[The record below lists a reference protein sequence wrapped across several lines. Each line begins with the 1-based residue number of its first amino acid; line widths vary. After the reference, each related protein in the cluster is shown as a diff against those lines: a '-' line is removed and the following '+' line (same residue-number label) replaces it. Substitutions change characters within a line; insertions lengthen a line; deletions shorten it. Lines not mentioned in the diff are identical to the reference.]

1 MAFPNDFTYNFC
13 PNPQAVLGTTGA
25 AALNGATITQMKRL
39 GWNSQ
44 TSFQVQTPG
53 NATGEGISLPPG
65 TSLGTVTGAVSFQI
79 QGGPANLNVIA
90 IDTTTSTVL
99 GTTSAV
105 LDGMSPWQ
113 LVSITGLSLVNGDN
127 ISVYVETA
135 VPVVS
140 TFWIGAIQ
148 YEPSTTANAGA
159 LPTPYIDGNQPQGF
173 WTGTA
178 NASASYKP
186 FEFMLTG
193 TGLIHAPG
201 TSQFL
206 SSGQVFRLVNLDPAL
221 GPTVVTGGVD
231 VSGDPYPGIETN
243 TPGIPGGVP
252 FLVEGFGTVSL
263 TAFTTISLPSGLT
276 DFAVFKTTD
285 IDPAIIKI
293 EGNNAGAAMG
303 NTSLPGWNRIYGQ
316 YTVPKHQQSNA
327 GPYIWNDGVYMAM
340 GDQFGSI
347 VAGSAVNVGYA
358 QVEVASAASPGPSA
372 YQRPRSLVPVMGPTT
387 FNYCSNPSM
396 QNNTTSWTGINC
408 SGPSVA
414 TTVSRSTVVYPA
426 GAIASLDLSGTTANI
441 GAWLTATNLVA
452 GQTYTISGEVWPTA
466 AINTT
471 GQLHDIQVFVSPRI
485 DQSYSDNIIY
495 DGGSSTLIPLTMVS
509 GGTSA
514 IAGTE
519 ILDGGMSSS
528 SYLAAAFIGSSLT
541 GQVPEGTPMTSW
553 NGSSRVWYRP
563 FVTFKATEANMT
575 MGFWGIP
582 VEGFSGTLEFNV
594 SQVMINLGDNPVPYG
609 DGNSDGWGWEQG
621 ATAGNGRSYYYDRVV
636 IASQYVEDILTQHVP
651 LGQYAYQPE
660 YFLPVSQYTS

>member
-13 PNPQAVLGTTGA
+13 PNPQAVTGTTGA
-25 AALNGATITQMKRL
+25 TAINNATVSQMKRL

-53 NATGEGISLPPG
+53 NATGEGIALPPG
-65 TSLGTVTGAVSFQI
+65 TSLGTVTGAISFQI

-90 IDTTTSTVL
+90 IDTTTSTIL

-105 LDGMSPWQ
+105 LDGVSPWQ
-113 LVSITGLSLVNGDN
+113 IVSIAGLNLVNGDN

-186 FEFMLTG
+186 FQFMLTG
-193 TGLIHAPG
+193 TGLIHTPG

-206 SSGQVFRLVNLDPAL
+206 SSGQVFRLINLDPAL
-221 GPTVVTGGVD
+221 GPTVVSGGVD
-231 VSGDPYPGIETN
+231 VSGDPYLGIETN

-252 FLVEGFGTVSL
+252 FLVEGFGSVSL

-293 EGNNAGAAMG
+293 EGNNAGAPMG

-316 YTVPKHQQSNA
+316 YTVPKHQQSST
-327 GPYIWNDGVYMAM
+327 GQYTWNDGVYMAM
-340 GDQFGSI
+340 GNQFASI
-347 VAGSAVNVGYA
+347 AAGSAVNVGYA
-358 QVEVASAASPGPSA
+358 QIEAADLVPGPSA
-372 YQRPRSLVPVMGPTT
+372 YQRPRSLVPVIGPTT
-387 FNYCSNPSM
+387 FNYCPNPSM
-396 QNNTTSWTGINC
+396 QNNTTSWNPIV
-408 SGPSVA
+408 SAVPAV
-414 TTVSRSTVVYPA
+414 TTTISRDTTA
-426 GAIASLDLSGTTANI
+426 HLNGTASLLVQGTASNI
-441 GAWLTATNLVA
+441 GAWFSLTNLVVGA
-452 GQTYTISGEVWPTA
+452 VYTLSGYAWPTA
-466 AINTT
+466 AAHTN
-471 GQLHDIQVFVSPRI
+471 GQLHDIQAVVSPT
-485 DQSYSDNIIY
+485 N
-495 DGGSSTLIPLTMVS
+495 STGVFT
-509 GGTSA
+509 
-514 IAGTE
+514 
-519 ILDGGMSSS
+519 D
-528 SYLAAAFIGSSLT
+528 AAMGSSLT
-541 GQVPEGTPMTSW
+541 LLVPANIPLNSYDS
-553 NGSSRVWYRP
+553 NSNPIWYRP
-563 FVTFKATEANMT
+563 FVSFTATETNMT
-575 MGFWGIP
+575 VGFWAIP
-582 VEGFSGTLEFNV
+582 ITGFSGTMKFNLDE
-594 SQVMINLGDNPVPYG
+594 VMVNLGDNVVPYG

-621 ATAGNGRSYYYDRVV
+621 ATPGNGRSYFYDRAV

-651 LGQYAYQPE
+651 LGQYAYQPV
-660 YFLPVSQYTS
+660 YFEPVGQYTN